1 MIKQLLL
8 FFVTMLGA
16 FPLLA
21 QSLTVTGVVS
31 DTNGAPLPGVNVVE
45 KGTTNGTSTDF
56 DGNYSI
62 DVANDATLVFS
73 SLGYATNELAVNG
86 QTDLNIS
93 LGDDASQLD
102 EVVVT
107 ALGITKSEREIGYAV
122 SEVGGETL
130 DRAREVNVA
139 TSLQGQVAGL
149 VVKGTNGGPGGT
161 AKVQLRGVSNLGG
174 TDGPLYVI
182 DGVPMDNTQ
191 RGSASQWGGADQGDG
206 IGNIS
211 PDDIEKMTV
220 LKGQSASA
228 LYGSRASGGVILITT
243 KKGDKRGD
251 WALTYNSN
259 YISEQAVDFTDFQ
272 TEYGQGLGGIKPVTA
287 TDAQTTGRFA
297 WGPRLDGS
305 QVIGFDG
312 NQYPYSV
319 AENRPIDFYRTGSN
333 FTNSVAVSKG
343 WGEGSFRLSVTDLN
357 SKSIVQNS
365 GLKRNTINLN
375 VSQDLTEKFNV
386 SASLIYT
393 DERSDLK
400 SNLSDGPLNPNNFLF
415 LAPNIDYT
423 IFAPGFDPVSGAET
437 VFSDDIFVT
446 NPYFVTNQ
454 GVNDPTRKR
463 LISILSAKYA
473 FTPNT
478 YALVRV
484 GNDAINDTQFS
495 VNPWGL
501 AFSQDLRGSLAR
513 RGNETRRELNVDAL
527 FGTDIDVTEDFS
539 IDALIGGNLRKND
552 FEQVGVGGGPF
563 VLPYLYSPTNVV
575 DFNRS
580 YGFDE
585 RESQSAFYSLGFN
598 YKNFL
603 SLTTTGRYDVYST
616 LSSPISD
623 SNDIFAPSVTGAF
636 IFSELLNSKAL
647 DFGKLRASY
656 AQTSGEPG
664 AAYTNQLYYNSG
676 NSLNGVPTGSGPG
689 GLPNLFLKPFT
700 TTEIEVGLD
709 LRFFKNRLSFDISY
723 FDKKTEDEIQSASY
737 SISSGYGGELL
748 PMVQSKTRA

>member
-1 MIKQLLL
+1 M
-8 FFVTMLGA
+8 
-16 FPLLA
+16 
-21 QSLTVTGVVS
+21 
-31 DTNGAPLPGVNVVE
+31 
-45 KGTTNGTSTDF
+45 
-56 DGNYSI
+56 
-62 DVANDATLVFS
+62 
-73 SLGYATNELAVNG
+73 
-86 QTDLNIS
+86 
-93 LGDDASQLD
+93 
-102 EVVVT
+102 
-107 ALGITKSEREIGYAV
+107 
-122 SEVGGETL
+122 
-130 DRAREVNVA
+130 
-139 TSLQGQVAGL
+139 
-149 VVKGTNGGPGGT
+149 
-161 AKVQLRGVSNLGG
+161 
-174 TDGPLYVI
+174 
-182 DGVPMDNTQ
+182 
-191 RGSASQWGGADQGDG
+191 
-206 IGNIS
+206 
-211 PDDIEKMTV
+211 
-220 LKGQSASA
+220 
-228 LYGSRASGGVILITT
+228 
-243 KKGDKRGD
+243 
-251 WALTYNSN
+251 
-259 YISEQAVDFTDFQ
+259 
-272 TEYGQGLGGIKPVTA
+272 
-287 TDAQTTGRFA
+287 
-297 WGPRLDGS
+297 
-305 QVIGFDG
+305 
-312 NQYPYSV
+312 
-319 AENRPIDFYRTGSN
+319 
-333 FTNSVAVSKG
+333 
-343 WGEGSFRLSVTDLN
+343 
-357 SKSIVQNS
+357 
-365 GLKRNTINLN
+365 
-375 VSQDLTEKFNV
+375 
-386 SASLIYT
+386 
-393 DERSDLK
+393 
-400 SNLSDGPLNPNNFLF
+400 SDGPLNPNNFLF

-527 FGTDIDVTEDFS
+527 FGTDIDVTEEFS

-580 YGFDE
+580 YGFNE

-623 SNDIFAPSVTGAF
+623 SNDIFAPSVTGAL
-636 IFSELLNSKAL
+636 IFSEFLNSEAI

-737 SISSGYGGELL
+737 SISSGYGGELFANGSIQNKGL
-748 PMVQSKTRA
+748 EVLVAGVPIQTEDFPMVHFFQFFKY